1 MILLVAL
8 ISLRTIKNGEM
19 ELSQLTEKQVKS
31 PLRKKMIVELAFY
44 IGHVIPYLMEH
55 AKQGD
60 YKKSVIL
67 AWY

>member
-31 PLRKKMIVELAFY
+31 PLGKKMIVELAFT
-44 IGHVIPYLMEH
+44 
-55 AKQGD
+55 
-60 YKKSVIL
+60 
-67 AWY
+67 